1 MSQLH
6 LFFCSAIMGVCVCV
20 CVCVCVYALERY
32 QSMGF
37 GKRGKVNV
45 DLS

>member
-6 LFFCSAIMGVCVCV
+6 LFFCSAIMGV